1 MVGCHYKGNNMV
13 NGNKGIT
20 RATGFVQA
28 VLATLATVT
37 CLSFMSSGAFAADEK
52 SLSEKLVDSF
62 NALSGGPHAGYRA
75 NHAKGVLASGIFTPT
90 DVAASLS
97 KAPHL
102 QSTTVPVMVRFS
114 NGTGVPNL
122 PDANP
127 NASPHGIAIRFTLP
141 DGTFTD
147 IVAISF
153 NGFPVA
159 TPEDF
164 LGLLTSTAASG
175 ADVPSPKPI
184 EQFLGSH
191 PAALKFVT
199 TPKPAAVSF
208 ATLPFYGVNAFKFTN
223 AQGLSEYGRYQIIP
237 VAGDQRLS
245 DKAAEAMAPNY
256 LMEEL
261 PVRLKAGPVQF
272 RLVAQLAKKGDSTT
286 DPTSVWPDERPQ
298 VDLGVITLTGPVAN
312 DAEVQKTT
320 MFNPLALP
328 EGIAASEDPVLLAR
342 PGAYAVSFGQR
353 LK

>member
-1 MVGCHYKGNNMV
+1 MNQILQAQSTHAV
-13 NGNKGIT
+13 T
-20 RATGFVQA
+20 RSLPATILA
-28 VLATLATVT
+28 VALAA
-37 CLSFMSSGAFAADEK
+37 GASAALAADPAPAEQK
-52 SLSEKLVDSF
+52 PLPSALVETL
-62 NALSGGPHAGYRA
+62 NKLSGGPHAGYRA
-75 NHAKGVLASGIFTPT
+75 NHAKGVLVAGTFTPANT
-90 DVAASLS
+90 AASLS
-97 KAPHL
+97 KAPHFRK
-102 QSTTVPVMVRFS
+102 TVPVIVRFS
-114 NGTGVPNL
+114 NGTGVPTM
-122 PDANP
+122 PDADP

-164 LGLLTSTAASG
+164 LGLLTSVAASG

>member
-1 MVGCHYKGNNMV
+1 MPNQNNELARV
-13 NGNKGIT
+13 V
-20 RATGFVQA
+20 RAL
-28 VLATLATVT
+28 LATAT
-37 CLSFMSSGAFAADEK
+37 CLSFISAGAYAADQK
-52 SLSEKLVDSF
+52 TLPEKLVDSF
-62 NALSGGPHAGYRA
+62 NALSGGPHAGFRA
-75 NHAKGVLASGIFTPT
+75 NHAKGVMAAGTFTPT
-90 DVAASLS
+90 SIAASLS

-102 QSTTVPVMVRFS
+102 QSATVPVMVRFS

-127 NASPHGIAIRFTLP
+127 YASPHGIAIRFTLP
-141 DGTFTD
+141 DGAFTD

-164 LGLLTSTAASG
+164 LGLLTSVAASG

-199 TPKPAAVSF
+199 APKPAPVSF
-208 ATLPFYGVNAFKFTN
+208 ATLPFFGVNAFKFTN
-223 AQGLSEYGRYQIIP
+223 AQGVSEYGRYQIIP
-237 VAGDQRLS
+237 VAGDQRMS
-245 DKAAEAMAPNY
+245 DKAAEAVGPNY

-261 PVRLKAGPVQF
+261 PARLAAGPVKF
-272 RLVAQLAKKGDSTT
+272 RLVVQLAKKGDSIT

-298 VDLGVITLTGPVAN
+298 VDLGEITLTGPVAN
-312 DAEVQKTT
+312 ADQVQKIT

-328 EGIAASEDPVLLAR
+328 DGIGASEDPVLLAR
-342 PGAYAVSFGQR
+342 PGAYAVSYGQR

>member
-1 MVGCHYKGNNMV
+1 MDHGNN
-13 NGNKGIT
+13 GLT
-20 RATGFVQA
+20 RAEGFMRA
-28 VLATLATVT
+28 ALALLATATC
-37 CLSFMSSGAFAADEK
+37 CLSFTSSGAFAADEK

-62 NALSGGPHAGYRA
+62 NALSGGPHPGFRA
-75 NHAKGVLASGIFTPT
+75 NHAKGILATGTFTST
-90 DVAASLS
+90 EIAASLS

-102 QSTTVPVMVRFS
+102 QSVTVPVMVRFS

-164 LGLLTSTAASG
+164 LGLLTSVAASG
-175 ADVPSPKPI
+175 PDAPKPTPI

-199 TPKPAAVSF
+199 APKPAAASF

-223 AQGLSEYGRYQIIP
+223 AQGVSEYGRYQIIP
-237 VAGDQRLS
+237 VEGDQRLS
-245 DKAAEAMAPNY
+245 DKAAEAMSPNY

-261 PVRLKAGPVQF
+261 PARLAAGPVVF

-298 VDLGVITLTGPVAN
+298 IDLGEITLTGPVAN
-312 DAEVQKTT
+312 DAEVQKAT

-328 EGIAASEDPVLLAR
+328 DGIGASEDPVLLAR